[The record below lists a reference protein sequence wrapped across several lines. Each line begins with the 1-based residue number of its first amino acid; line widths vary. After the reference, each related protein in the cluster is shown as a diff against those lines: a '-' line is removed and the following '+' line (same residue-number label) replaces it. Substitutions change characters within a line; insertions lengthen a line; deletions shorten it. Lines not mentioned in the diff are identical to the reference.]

1 MGLAKIL
8 VVDDEP
14 HMVKLVQANL
24 QAAGYEV
31 VSAMDGNQA
40 LEAAESEMPDLIILD
55 IMLPGVDG
63 YEVCRR
69 IREYSAVPV
78 LMLTARGS
86 EMDLVRGFD
95 VGADDYLVKPFSVN
109 ELLVRVRAVL
119 KRSKFVHEIIQHPPL
134 AVGDLSIDFARRRV
148 TKAGEEIKLSPT
160 EFKLLTQLAV
170 NANRVVLHEDLL
182 RATWGPE
189 YRTETEYLRVYVH
202 YLRQKIEDDPSHPE
216 RIVTH
221 PGVGYMFRMSESDS

>member
-119 KRSKFVHEIIQHPPL
+119 KRSKFVLEIIQYPPL

>member
-1 MGLAKIL
+1 MGIAKIL

-31 VSAMDGNQA
+31 VSAMDGNEA
-40 LEAAESEMPDLIILD
+40 LQAAESEMPDLIILD

-69 IREYSAVPV
+69 IREYSAVPI

-86 EMDLVRGFD
+86 EVDLVQGFD

-119 KRSKFVHEIIQHPPL
+119 KRSKYVHEIIQHPPL
-134 AVGDLSIDFARRRV
+134 TVGDLNIDFAKRQV
-148 TKAGEEIKLSPT
+148 TKGGEEVRLSPT
-160 EFKLLTQLAV
+160 EFRLLTHLAV
-170 NANRVVLHEDLL
+170 NANRVIIHEDLL

-189 YRTETEYLRVYVH
+189 YRTEKEYLRVYVH
-202 YLRQKIEDDPSHPE
+202 YLRQKLEDDPSNPT

-221 PGVGYMFRMSESDS
+221 PGAGYMLRLSENDS

>member
-1 MGLAKIL
+1 MSLAKIL

-14 HMVKLVQANL
+14 HMVRLVQANL
-24 QAAGYEV
+24 QTAGYEV

-40 LEAAESEMPDLIILD
+40 LEAAQSEMPDLIILD

-69 IREYSAVPV
+69 IREYSAVPI

-134 AVGDLSIDFARRRV
+134 DVGDLSIDFAKRRV
-148 TKAGEEIKLSPT
+148 TKGGEEIKLSPT

-170 NANRVVLHEDLL
+170 NANRVVLHEELL

-216 RIVTH
+216 RILTH
-221 PGVGYMFRMSESDS
+221 SGVGYMFHVNESDS

>member
-1 MGLAKIL
+1 MGRAKIL

-31 VSAMDGNQA
+31 VSASDGNQA
-40 LEAAESEMPDLIILD
+40 LAAAESELPDLIILD
-55 IMLPGVDG
+55 IMLPGTDG

-69 IREYSAVPV
+69 IREYSAVPI

-86 EMDLVRGFD
+86 EVDLVRGFD

-119 KRSKFVHEIIQHPPL
+119 KRSKFVHEIIQYPPL
-134 AVGDLSIDFARRRV
+134 AVGDLYIDFARRQV
-148 TKAGEEIKLSPT
+148 NKAGQEISLSPT
-160 EFKLLTQLAV
+160 EFKLLTQLAI

-189 YRTETEYLRVYVH
+189 YRSETEYLRVYVH

-221 PGVGYMFRMSESDS
+221 PGVGYMFRIREPDS